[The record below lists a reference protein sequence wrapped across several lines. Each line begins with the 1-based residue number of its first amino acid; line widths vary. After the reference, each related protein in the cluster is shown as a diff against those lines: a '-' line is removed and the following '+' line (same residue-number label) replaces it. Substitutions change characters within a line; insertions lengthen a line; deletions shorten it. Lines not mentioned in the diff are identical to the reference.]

1 MGIRLKLFWISSLF
15 SNVALGIFMVAFSWL
30 TVKNYGALGVSM
42 VTFGYAGP
50 QIMLVL
56 FGGLASDSVNKQ
68 TLYRVCQLLF
78 FIGGLVLTLV
88 SMNAAPPLW
97 LLVSLSIANG
107 AIVAFSSPAQT
118 SLLSTVVQPSEITK
132 TQQIFYL
139 ASGLGW
145 ILGPIIAGHI
155 LPIQSFIFSNTHG
168 ALAFLIYTI
177 FLLPVIF
184 FAPKISDSFI
194 NQDQTVSDKSKVLLV
209 FLDIRK
215 SLFYL
220 RATTDLRTLMRTLAL
235 LLVFGGSF
243 VALLSIYAHDH
254 PSNHHSSQIFSRLY
268 AAIGVGHLLGSL
280 LGIYFTEYSKQKASF
295 IIYLIFGLCLAA
307 ITALVASHYWVIALS
322 IILIGLF
329 SNVCT
334 NLLKGLIQSQSEP
347 DMRGRIAGFT
357 QLLTGLSSLFAGGAG
372 YIIHHLSN
380 GSSMNP
386 YTAFEYVQMGMF
398 GLLALL
404 TLANLPSLRRVQYG
418 I

>member
-1 MGIRLKLFWISSLF
+1 
-15 SNVALGIFMVAFSWL
+15 MVAFSWL

-50 QIMLVL
+50 QIVLVL
-56 FGGLASDSVNKQ
+56 FGGLASDKVNKQ
-68 TLYRVCQLLF
+68 TLFRVCQLLF
-78 FIGGLVLTLV
+78 FIGGIVLTLA
-88 SMNAAPPLW
+88 SINAAPPLW
-97 LLVSLSIANG
+97 LLVSLSVANG
-107 AIVAFSSPAQT
+107 SIVAFSSPAQT
-118 SLLSTVVQPSEITK
+118 SLLSTVAQPSDITK
-132 TQQIFYL
+132 IQQIFYL

-145 ILGPIIAGHI
+145 IFGPIIAGHI
-155 LPIQSFIFSNTHG
+155 LPIQNFIISNSHG

-184 FAPKISDSFI
+184 FAPKIPAALI
-194 NQDQTVSDKSKVLLV
+194 NQSQAVSTKSRVLLV

-215 SLFYL
+215 SLLYL
-220 RATTDLRTLMRTLAL
+220 RTTTNIRTLMRTLAM

-280 LGIYFTEYSKQKASF
+280 LGIYFAEYSKQKVSF
-295 IIYLIFGLCLAA
+295 IVYLIFGLCLAA
-307 ITALVASHYWVIALS
+307 VIALVASKYWEIALS

-334 NLLKGLIQSQSEP
+334 NLLKGLIQSQSES

-372 YIIHHLSN
+372 YVIHHLSN
-380 GSSMNP
+380 GGSMNP
-386 YTAFEYVQMGMF
+386 YTAFEYVQIAMF
-398 GLLALL
+398 GLLSLL
-404 TLANLPSLRRVQYG
+404 TLANLPSIRRVSFR

>member
-1 MGIRLKLFWISSLF
+1 
-15 SNVALGIFMVAFSWL
+15 
-30 TVKNYGALGVSM
+30 M

-50 QIMLVL
+50 QIALVL

-68 TLYRVCQLLF
+68 TLFRVCQLLF
-78 FIGGLVLTLV
+78 FIGGLVLTLA
-88 SMNAAPPLW
+88 SINAAPPLW

-107 AIVAFSSPAQT
+107 SIVAFSSPAQT
-118 SLLSTVVQPSEITK
+118 SLLSTVAQPSEITK
-132 TQQIFYL
+132 IQQIFYL

-155 LPIQSFIFSNTHG
+155 LPVQNFIISNTHG

-184 FAPKISDSFI
+184 FTPKTPAVSI
-194 NQDQTVSDKSKVLLV
+194 NQAQAISTKSRVLLV
-209 FLDIRK
+209 FQDIRK
-215 SLFYL
+215 SLLYL
-220 RATTDLRTLMRTLAL
+220 RTTTDIRTLMRTLAM

-280 LGIYFTEYSKQKASF
+280 LGIYFAEYSKQKVSF
-295 IIYLIFGLCLAA
+295 IVYLILGLCLAA
-307 ITALVASHYWVIALS
+307 VTALVASKYWEIALS

-372 YIIHHLSN
+372 FVIHHLSN
-380 GSSMNP
+380 GGSMNP
-386 YTAFEYVQMGMF
+386 YAAFEYVQMVMF

-404 TLANLPSLRRVQYG
+404 ILANLPSLRRVQFN